1 VAGNGHRVHESLF
14 RQPLVTVAGVQQV
27 TGVTFAAANDLVK
40 RLVDIGV
47 LREITGYS
55 RNRRFQYD
63 RYVRLFTEGPEGV
76 G

>member
-1 VAGNGHRVHESLF
+1 MALF
-14 RQPLVTVAGVQQV
+14 RQPLVTVARVQQL

-40 RLVDIGV
+40 RLVGVGV

-63 RYVRLFTEGPEGV
+63 AYVRLFTEGPDPLA
-76 G
+76 